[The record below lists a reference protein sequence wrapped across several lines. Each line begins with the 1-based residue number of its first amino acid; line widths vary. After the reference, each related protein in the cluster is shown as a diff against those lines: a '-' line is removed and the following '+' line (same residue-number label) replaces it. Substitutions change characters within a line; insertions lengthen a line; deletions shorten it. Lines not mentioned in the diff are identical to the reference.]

1 MLTRFKKIRSR
12 VVFEL
17 RRFKAMSQSISFSKE
32 HQWASIDEF
41 LADDTFEAG
50 VHTIPLRFGGRAQVL
65 VIGDLHS
72 VPVNKRI
79 PVFFNGALGG
89 REGTRPPY
97 FSGRRLL
104 REIEIPGIAVSDPIF
119 DIDSDIRLG
128 WYTGLPEWRYQ
139 EQLGEILQHFSS
151 VLGRDLLTIGG
162 SGGGYAALEAASR
175 LNASAFV
182 WNPQTCILWYRRT
195 FVWKWLE
202 ILFPDTWHPGD
213 SNWKFVRKRFM
224 EPSGLTF
231 DLGLEPPPARFLYL
245 QNDVDWH
252 VRLHFAHYVYKHGLI
267 HTRPGLFVDGDD
279 RFAVMSHFGSGTA
292 GHVRPPRSVI
302 VAAVVRMLDKSLTVR
317 QVYEGLLE
325 SIGEDGPDLSLLP
338 VKLVPP
344 EFRENYVTSF
354 E

>member
-1 MLTRFKKIRSR
+1 MLMRLERMRSR
-12 VVFEL
+12 VIPEL
-17 RRFKAMSQSISFSKE
+17 RRFKAMTRSISFSKG
-32 HQWASIDEF
+32 HQWSSIDEF
-41 LADDTFEAG
+41 LEDDTFEAG
-50 VHTIPLRFGGRAQVL
+50 IHTIPLRFGGQAQIL
-65 VIGDLHS
+65 VVGNLRSLPDS
-72 VPVNKRI
+72 KRI
-79 PVFFNGALGG
+79 PVFFNGALGE

-104 REIEIPGIAVSDPIF
+104 REVEMPGIAVSDPIF
-119 DIDSDIRLG
+119 DLDSDIKLG

-151 VLGRDLLTIGG
+151 ALERDLLTIGG

-202 ILFPDTWHPGD
+202 ILFPDTWYLGD
-213 SNWKFVRKRFM
+213 NNWKFVRKRFM

-231 DLGLEPPPARFLYL
+231 DLGLKPPPTRFLCL

-252 VRLHFAHYVYKHGLI
+252 VKLHFTHYVSKHGLT
-267 HTRPGLFVDGDD
+267 HSEPGLFIDGDD
-279 RFAVMSHFGSGTA
+279 RLAVMSHFGSGTA
-292 GHVRPPRSVI
+292 GHVRPPRSII
-302 VAAVVRMLDKSLTVR
+302 VASLLGMLDKNLTVY
-317 QVYEGLLE
+317 QVYESLLGI
-325 SIGEDGPDLSLLP
+325 IGADEPDLSLLP
-338 VKLVPP
+338 AKLVPP
-344 EFRENYVTSF
+344 EFREDYVVGF